1 MKTQML
7 VLCVIVAAMFS
18 SCSGLRIE
26 KRHYSKGYYVD
37 FNKGTNRDATV
48 EKQTAKAEEKNQRE
62 ESAIAP
68 VPTVDVATAVA
79 PVTDAPASTQ
89 TSKSESSNQ
98 PSVEEQS
105 TTAIPNNQTVA
116 GDENSVSPTQGETPG
131 GSAPDDTML
140 ILLVILAILLPPLA
154 VYLAEGVTSRFWI
167 TLILCLLAGP
177 FFFTPFAYVGGLWL
191 IAVIIALLVVLGAI

>member
-1 MKTQML
+1 MKTQIL
-7 VLCVIVAAMFS
+7 VLCVIVAALFS

-37 FNKGTNRDATV
+37 FNKGTDRDASV
-48 EKQTAKAEEKNQRE
+48 EKQTAKTEEKNQHE
-62 ESAIAP
+62 EPAISPA
-68 VPTVDVATAVA
+68 PTVDAVTAA
-79 PVTDAPASTQ
+79 PVTDAPVSAQ

-105 TTAIPNNQTVA
+105 TTATPNDQTVA
-116 GDENSVSPTQGETPG
+116 GDENSAVPNQGETPG

-140 ILLVILAILLPPLA
+140 VLLVILAILLPPLA